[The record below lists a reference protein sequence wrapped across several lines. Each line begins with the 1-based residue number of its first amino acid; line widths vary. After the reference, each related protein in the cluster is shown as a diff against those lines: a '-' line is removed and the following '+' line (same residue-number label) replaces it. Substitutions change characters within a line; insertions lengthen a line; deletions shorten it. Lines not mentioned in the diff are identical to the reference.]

1 MAERDRTL
9 SFLPAPAPVVARE
22 RGRDVAARLTLRA
35 LRSALDPDVDRA
47 AAAIVLA
54 RLAGTDRLAVLRAM
68 RRIDGGDGAVDA
80 RARDLLERALRR
92 VEQHAA
98 LAGRRPA

>member
-9 SFLPAPAPVVARE
+9 SFLAAPGPVVARE

-35 LRSALDPDVDRA
+35 LRSALDPDGDPA
-47 AAAIVLA
+47 AAAAVLA
-54 RLAGTDRLAVLRAM
+54 RLAGTDRVAILRAM

-92 VEQHAA
+92 VEEHAA
-98 LAGRRPA
+98 LATRRPA

>member
-9 SFLPAPAPVVARE
+9 SFLPAPAPLGTRD
-22 RGRDVAARLTLRA
+22 RGRDAAARLTLRA
-35 LRSALDPDVDRA
+35 LRAALDPDVDVRA
-47 AAAIVLA
+47 AAVVLA
-54 RLAGTDRLAVLRAM
+54 RLAGTDRVAVLRAM

-92 VEQHAA
+92 LDEQAA